1 MSWVHFYGTKVQ
13 SISTSDL
20 LIAIERNHK
29 GWERQTTE
37 QNYRALRA
45 HGIVHLMPTLRRRL
59 KGGGPPCR
67 LGGIEAERGWLGG
80 IERNHMIRPSHLAK
94 FSE

>member
-45 HGIVHLMPTLRRRL
+45 HGIVHLDAHSAKEIEGRRAAMP
-59 KGGGPPCR
+59 
-67 LGGIEAERGWLGG
+67 AW
-80 IERNHMIRPSHLAK
+80 RN
-94 FSE
+94 